1 MPCDRLHPLA
11 NRPATRKCL
20 SAILLFSAAA
30 FASTALAA
38 AAHRP
43 VHPAGLGKVL
53 TTKDGGQIFGFDIN
67 QNGDDGILASEDL
80 NQQEPPSSVETF
92 DQNTGKITKSF
103 AKHIGEQN
111 SYVMHEIFAGD
122 VGLLEHDIIPK
133 GQIFGKRKYVTMN
146 PVTGQKFTGDW
157 TPPIK
162 VIVETAAENQATS
175 TGVVFAI
182 EPRKEQDKP
191 VLLVS
196 DIAANTFSNVIKL
209 DPFLF
214 SFCNAPRPLL
224 GQYIAAN
231 EAVLASSP
239 DCGKRGGAAPINA
252 LVDLSTGK
260 TTVFDGYNN
269 GSLSHAGLVN
279 GLAVDPN
286 TGVAATTTE
295 LNAQVEFY
303 DMNKKTGI
311 TFVQLPCT
319 NDQDQLNSGTTIT
332 NDPVNKLFLV
342 TDIFYACTGSQEA
355 AIVVYDESGNLV
367 ESITGF
373 NPDIRFA
380 VDQPPPRINPSK
392 RMGWAFGGPNGAGD
406 NGVSQLQ
413 QFFY

>member
-1 MPCDRLHPLA
+1 MKPKFVLAGAVAVAMLLCGAANAKPYHP
-11 NRPATRKCL
+11 
-20 SAILLFSAAA
+20 
-30 FASTALAA
+30 
-38 AAHRP
+38 
-43 VHPAGLGKVL
+43 VGLGKVL

-67 QNGDDGILASEDL
+67 QDGDDGILASTDL
-80 NQQEPPSSVETF
+80 NQQVPPSSVETF
-92 DQNTGKITKSF
+92 DQNTGKITRSF
-103 AKHIGEQN
+103 AKHLGEQN

-122 VGLLEHDIIPK
+122 VGLLEHDIIPQ
-133 GQIFGKRKYVTMN
+133 GQIFPKRKYVVMN

-175 TGVVFAI
+175 TGVVFAV
-182 EPRKEQDKP
+182 EPRKEQDRP

-209 DPFLF
+209 DPLLF

-224 GQYIAAN
+224 GQYTAAN
-231 EAVLASSP
+231 KAVLASSP
-239 DCGKRGGAAPINA
+239 DCGKRGGQAPINA
-252 LVDLSTGK
+252 LVDLTTGK

-319 NDQDQLNSGTTIT
+319 SEDDQLRSGTTIT

-342 TDIFYACTGSQEA
+342 TELHYCDGSQGA
-355 AIVVYDESGNLV
+355 AIVVYDEQGNLV

-373 NPDIRFA
+373 NPDIGFA

-392 RMGWAFGGPNGAGD
+392 RMGWAFGGPQSSGKQ
-406 NGVSQLQ
+406 GVNQLQ

>member
-1 MPCDRLHPLA
+1 MEKRTLHWSQPSTPRSAVAGVLLGLWLVI
-11 NRPATRKCL
+11 PA
-20 SAILLFSAAA
+20 SQAAPGKA
-30 FASTALAA
+30 KP
-38 AAHRP
+38 HHP
-43 VHPAGLGKVL
+43 VGLGEVL
-53 TTKDGGQIFGFDIN
+53 TTKNGGQIFGFDIN
-67 QNGDDGILASEDL
+67 QAGDDGILSSVDL
-80 NQQEPPSSVETF
+80 NQQVPPSSVETF

-103 AKHIGEQN
+103 LKALGEQHG
-111 SYVMHEIFAGD
+111 YDVDVIFAGD
-122 VGLLEHDIIPK
+122 VGLLTHYKPK
-133 GQIFGKRKYVTMN
+133 GQSQIFVKRNYVTMN
-146 PVTGQKFTGDW
+146 PVTGQKLTGDW

-162 VIVETAAENQATS
+162 AIFETAAENQATS
-175 TGVVFAI
+175 TGVVFAM

-191 VLLVS
+191 VLFVS

-224 GQYIAAN
+224 GQYTAAN
-231 EAVLASSP
+231 QAVLASSP
-239 DCGKRGGAAPINA
+239 DCGKRGGEAPINA

-303 DMNKKTGI
+303 DLNKKTGI

-319 NDQDQLNSGTTIT
+319 SEDDQLRSGTTIT

-342 TDIFYACTGSQEA
+342 TELHYCDGSQGA

-373 NPDIRFA
+373 DPDIGFA
-380 VDQPPPRINPSK
+380 VVQPPPRINPSK
-392 RMGWAFGGPNGAGD
+392 RMGWAFGGPQSSGKQ
-406 NGVSQLQ
+406 GVNQLQ